1 MEKKLLRS
9 RNDKVLSGVCG
20 GLAKYLSLDV
30 TILRIVWAIIAV
42 STGGMG
48 LIAYVL
54 AAVIIPQEPLAY
66 EEDIESFGEM
76 DFEKAKEEQEKRM
89 TYTGLFFIALG
100 AFFLLK
106 KIVRFH
112 IDFDYV
118 WPLIVMG
125 IGVLVISNS
134 KKRG

>member
-1 MEKKLLRS
+1 MEKKLLRA
-9 RNDKVLSGVCG
+9 RNDKVLAGVCG
-20 GLAKYLSLDV
+20 GLAKYLGLDA
-30 TILRIVWAIIAV
+30 TILRIVWAILLI
-42 STGGMG
+42 SPGGIG

-54 AAVIIPQEPLAY
+54 AAVIIPQEPLVY

-76 DFEKAKEEQEKRM
+76 DFEKAKEEQEKRI

>member
-54 AAVIIPQEPLAY
+54 AAVIIPQEPFDY

-76 DFEKAKEEQEKRM
+76 DFENEREEQEKRS

-112 IDFDYV
+112 IDFDYI

>member
-30 TILRIVWAIIAV
+30 TILRIVWAILAV

-76 DFEKAKEEQEKRM
+76 DFEKAKEEQEKRI

-106 KIVRFH
+106 K
-112 IDFDYV
+112 
-118 WPLIVMG
+118 
-125 IGVLVISNS
+125 
-134 KKRG
+134 

>member
-54 AAVIIPQEPLAY
+54 AAVIIPQEPFDY

-76 DFEKAKEEQEKRM
+76 DFEKEREEQEKRS

-112 IDFDYV
+112 IDFDYI

>member
-1 MEKKLLRS
+1 MEKKLLRA
-9 RNDKVLSGVCG
+9 RNDKVLAGVCG
-20 GLAKYLSLDV
+20 GLAKYLGLDA
-30 TILRIVWAIIAV
+30 TLLRIVWAILLI
-42 STGGMG
+42 SPGGIG

-66 EEDIESFGEM
+66 EDESFGEM
-76 DFEKAKEEQEKRM
+76 DFEKAKEEQEKRI